1 MGKKATKATKKF
13 VSSGQLKKT
22 IEARHKKQQI
32 AKKFAARRGNKGG
45 KGKDRAE
52 TGDDDEEDGD
62 EEVRPTTKKSQ
73 KQMTVDSF
81 LSGDFMDQSDDDSL
95 GGEDDD
101 VNMDG
106 GDDSEDDE
114 EEGGEDNSDD
124 DGSFASVDELDVSNR
139 LFIPSF
145 EIEDGENHMLELSK
159 LAEKDPEFYKYLQE
173 NDKELLDFNPDAISG
188 ADSSDEEGEDGDVDM
203 EEEEEKTPILTKEQI
218 KKWQKSLLEQRSLR
232 ALRKLLTAFR
242 SAAHLNED
250 GQVLAWSIDSASVY
264 SKLVTTTL
272 RYTPVVLEHHVP
284 YKTLANGKFKAPTQT
299 PKFKTLQKL
308 ILSHFHNIT
317 YILSQLTDED
327 TLRLALT
334 ESAKLVPYIISSRK
348 SVKAYLKKCLDL
360 WSNGADSIRIA
371 AFLSVRKLAASSD
384 ESIIDNI
391 LKSTYLTLV
400 RSSKSTSAFTL
411 PSINLMKN
419 SASEVFCMDHATAY
433 QHAFARHSFEEQH
446 ENQVKGASFYN
457 SSIPTWSSLNISPS
471 IQEAFKQ
478 VYNWQFAHCVDFWSI
493 VLARA
498 CDVES
503 EVANGKQSE
512 LRPLIYPLVQVCLG
526 AIKLVP
532 NSRSHPF
539 HLQIIRSL
547 LHLTKHT
554 QTYIP
559 VSSYLVPIITSC
571 LTPSTRPKSS
581 TLRPLD
587 LEVQIRV
594 PQQYVKTRVLLEGI
608 IEESV
613 YLLAEWL
620 ASAPVHGS
628 VAFPEIIVPILILL
642 RKSLKAGKSSK
653 TGSTGGKD
661 QTLVKVFLERVEES
675 SKWMEEKRKTVHFAP
690 SRMGDVQ
697 EWERTIKSKLESDTP
712 LGKYLKVQRKMREK
726 RRKLVEKARHG
737 EDEILEED

>member
-13 VSSGQLKKT
+13 VASGQLKKT
-22 IEARHKKQQI
+22 IEARRKKQQI

-45 KGKDRAE
+45 KGKDRA
-52 TGDDDEEDGD
+52 DDRDDEEDEA
-62 EEVRPTTKKSQ
+62 EEQVAPSTKKSQ
-73 KQMTVDSF
+73 KRMTVDSF
-81 LSGDFMDQSDDDSL
+81 LSGDFMDQSDDDGL
-95 GGEDDD
+95 GDEDQD
-101 VNMDG
+101 VGMG
-106 GDDSEDDE
+106 GGNDSEDDDF
-114 EEGGEDNSDD
+114 EGGEGESDD
-124 DGSFASVDELDVSNR
+124 DGSFASVDDLD
-139 LFIPSF
+139 
-145 EIEDGENHMLELSK
+145 EDGENHMLELSK

-173 NDKELLDFNPDAISG
+173 NDKELLEFNPDAIPD
-188 ADSSDEEGEDGDVDM
+188 DSSDEEGEDEDVDM
-203 EEEEEKTPILTKEQI
+203 EEEEKTPVLTKEQI

-232 ALRKLLTAFR
+232 ALRKLLIAFR

-250 GQVLAWSIDSASVY
+250 GRVLAWAIDSSSVY
-264 SKLVTTTL
+264 NKLVTTTL

-284 YKTLANGKFKAPTQT
+284 YKTLANGKFKPPTQT

-308 ILSHFHNIT
+308 ILSHFHNAT
-317 YILSQLTDED
+317 YILSQLTDEE

-348 SVKAYLKKCLDL
+348 SVKAYLKKCLEL

-371 AFLSVRKLAASSD
+371 AFLSVRRLAASSD

-391 LKSTYLTLV
+391 MKSTYLTLL

-419 SASEVFCMDHATAY
+419 SASEVFCLDHATAY
-433 QHAFARHSFEEQH
+433 QHAFGYIRQLAIHLR
-446 ENQVKGASFYN
+446 N
-457 SSIPTWSSLNISPS
+457 SMKIKSK
-471 IQEAFKQ
+471 EAFKQ

-498 CDVES
+498 CDVHS
-503 EVANGKQSE
+503 EEANGKQSE

-559 VSSYLVPIITSC
+559 LSSYLVPIIASC
-571 LTPSTRPKSS
+571 LTPSTRPKAS

-608 IEESV
+608 SEESV
-613 YLLAEWL
+613 FLLAEWL

-628 VAFPEIIVPILILL
+628 VAFPEIVVPILVLL
-642 RKSLKAGKSSK
+642 RKSLKTGKNSK
-653 TGSTGGKD
+653 TGSAGGKE
-661 QTLVKVFLERVEES
+661 QTLVKVFLERLEES

-690 SRMGDVQ
+690 SRLGDVQ
-697 EWERTIKSKLESDTP
+697 EWERAIKPKLESDTP
-712 LGKYLKVQRKMREK
+712 LGKYLKVQRKTREK